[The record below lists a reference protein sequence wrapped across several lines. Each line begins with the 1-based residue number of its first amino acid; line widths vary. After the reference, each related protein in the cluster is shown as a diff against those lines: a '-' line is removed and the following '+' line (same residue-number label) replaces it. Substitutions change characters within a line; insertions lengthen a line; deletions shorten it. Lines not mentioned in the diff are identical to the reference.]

1 LAGVRVTTFL
11 CNATTLCRNMRDV
24 IIIKDPEVA
33 KLFAD
38 ETRRR
43 ILHHLRHRE
52 LSATDLAEILG
63 KSHSSIIHHLKLL
76 QDAGL
81 VEESRTERRRNLIQS
96 YYRSTAKM
104 FIISYTLTE
113 TLGDMEVFPWSR
125 EVLRRMLDG
134 LREMGYDYP
143 EGEEEKILE
152 LIGGCYIK
160 EQRALEEIIERQ
172 RTPVKV
178 DRHIYF
184 AMTRLLTMLRLSGD
198 EEYMSMVG
206 KLRELLKGPNRRDE
220 GDG

>member
-1 LAGVRVTTFL
+1 
-11 CNATTLCRNMRDV
+11 
-24 IIIKDPEVA
+24 
-33 KLFAD
+33 
-38 ETRRR
+38 
-43 ILHHLRHRE
+43 
-52 LSATDLAEILG
+52 
-63 KSHSSIIHHLKLL
+63 
-76 QDAGL
+76 
-81 VEESRTERRRNLIQS
+81 
-96 YYRSTAKM
+96 
-104 FIISYTLTE
+104 
-113 TLGDMEVFPWSR
+113 
-125 EVLRRMLDG
+125 MLDG